1 MDGKILECYHH
12 YNDIHGLA
20 KMIEQYFHNELPF
33 CHDTLQRLL
42 LRADSSIV
50 GLVFS
55 DSMHRLTGPTITL
68 MVASVYLWPD
78 HLMAFTKILSL
89 LFKDLRTIMGF
100 FQWHFYVLSLLAV
113 LRALCIATQPKHLL
127 NKYQPVQQCVILL
140 LIKNQFIRR
149 GLVYFRVVIPL
160 SLNERSLAFSLG
172 F

>member
-1 MDGKILECYHH
+1 
-12 YNDIHGLA
+12 
-20 KMIEQYFHNELPF
+20 MIEQYFHNELPF

-50 GLVFS
+50 GLVLT
-55 DSMHRLTGPTITL
+55 DSMHRLTGPTTITL
-68 MVASVYLWPD
+68 MVVASVYLWPD

-100 FQWHFYVLSLLAV
+100 FQWHFYVLSRLAV

-127 NKYQPVQQCVILL
+127 NKYQPVQCVILL

-149 GLVYFRVVIPL
+149 GLVHFRVHSSVP
-160 SLNERSLAFSLG
+160 E
-172 F
+172 